1 MPNRYLVKS
10 LSLLIGPPDAL
21 GAIPALQRC
30 LQWANIWRHHEPD
43 SPLANQ
49 LIQEINEA
57 LATLKNTDRLDLKY
71 FPAPKKAGKNVF
83 TGHSLSTSPLWS
95 LTPIHI
101 NENEWSESF
110 NTLAAA
116 YFSWVIK
123 SVNKY
128 VDKESYESWI
138 QHQGP
143 DENPAKTVLSAV
155 HEASLSIRRLVD
167 NSSFNVIETLAS
179 TAWSTDRNAFGALL
193 LALDPT
199 KEEHKR
205 VKRLRSLF
213 HLAHGYRPLYRRRSG
228 DIHREKVSNIK
239 IFSGGISS
247 TFHAVEI
254 PDLGSAVIHT
264 PIIFSEDILGE
275 DTDTVSLVSIDFKF
289 LPSQGLIDSDNKSDV
304 NIKKMHKQAAEKA
317 KYFARANHYDQLDSR
332 RIHFEE
338 LRLIDNIL
346 LSDKAPINDRMTIL
360 ITILSGRSIE
370 NIRKYPASI
379 MCDNN
384 GAIELQITINKPKIK
399 EHPGCIQTED
409 TILSPIPSRWLPVI
423 EQFYS
428 GKIDI
433 KTLVTNRST
442 SGINRILKAHIKD
455 HKISATKLHRL
466 LPLALLDLT
475 QDDGIASLFADPLTA
490 ISTTKNHY
498 ICISKNDAALYLI
511 QAWSRVISTLDDTKG
526 IHIPYSQEGHIGSAN
541 VPNFDSLRKWIKLRP
556 AAIGTL
562 ERELFDY
569 RSQIIREGLT
579 LAHRGI
585 TDPNPIFVTDPN
597 PDLQSGL
604 AVINDKDRGGK
615 GQMFR
620 LAVVPSSVA
629 QTMRRH
635 DERTANYTQG
645 SQSLLFPANA
655 RTPFLNL
662 GTVIRPKDLE
672 ETEPATPFP
681 ANGPRKLFRSHVIG
695 KIPGELADAIMG
707 WQTHGLVPYS
717 EFSSLAPY
725 MTQALCTK
733 QISEFYES
741 TISEDERDERDENA

>member
-30 LQWANIWRHHEPD
+30 LQWADIWKQHEPD
-43 SPLANQ
+43 SLLADQ
-49 LIQEINEA
+49 LIQEINET
-57 LATLKNTDRLDLKY
+57 LATLKNTDRLDLQY

-138 QHQGP
+138 QHQDP

-179 TAWSTDRNAFGALL
+179 TAWSTDRNAFGAIL

-239 IFSGGISS
+239 IYSGGISS

-254 PDLGSAVIHT
+254 PGLGSAVIHT
-264 PIIFSEDILGE
+264 PIILSEDILGE
-275 DTDTVSLVSIDFKF
+275 DTDTVSLVSVDFKS
-289 LPSQGLIDSDNKSDV
+289 LPSQAGLDTEYKTDL
-304 NIKKMHKQAAEKA
+304 NIKKMHAIAASKA

-332 RIHFEE
+332 RIHPEE
-338 LRLIDNIL
+338 LRLIDNLL
-346 LSDKAPINDRMTIL
+346 LSDKANINDRMTIL

-370 NIRKYPASI
+370 NIRKFPASI
-379 MCDNN
+379 MCENS
-384 GAIELQITINKPKIK
+384 GAISLQLTINKPKIK
-399 EHPGCIQTED
+399 EHPGCIQTDD
-409 TILSPIPSRWLPVI
+409 TILSPIPGRWLPVI
-423 EQFYS
+423 EQFHS
-428 GKIDI
+428 NKMDI
-433 KTLVTNRST
+433 RTLAANRTTN
-442 SGINRILKAHIKD
+442 GINRILKAHIKD
-455 HKISATKLHRL
+455 HKISATKLHRVL
-466 LPLALLDLT
+466 SLALLDCT
-475 QDDGIASLFADPLTA
+475 QDEGISSLFADHLTA
-490 ISTTKNHY
+490 ISSTKNHY
-498 ICISKNDAALYLI
+498 ICIGKNAAASYLI
-511 QAWSRVISTLDDTKG
+511 EAWTKVISAIDDDKS
-526 IHIPYSQEGHIGSAN
+526 IHIPCPQDGHIGSAN
-541 VPNFDSLRKWIKLRP
+541 VPNTDSLRKWINLRP
-556 AAIGTL
+556 AAVGTW
-562 ERELFDY
+562 EKEFFDY
-569 RSQIIREGLT
+569 RKQLIREGLT

-585 TDPNPIFVTDPN
+585 TDPNPIFVSDPN
-597 PDLQSGL
+597 PDLKSGL

-615 GQMFR
+615 GQMSR
-620 LAVVPSSVA
+620 LAVMPSSVTQA
-629 QTMRRH
+629 MRRH

-645 SQSLLFPANA
+645 SQSLLFSANA
-655 RTPFLNL
+655 RTPFLNH
-662 GTVIRPKDLE
+662 GTVIRPKELE
-672 ETEPATPFP
+672 ETKPATPFP
-681 ANGPRKLFRSHVIG
+681 ANGPRKLFRSHIIG

-717 EFSSLAPY
+717 EFSSLSPY
-725 MTQALCTK
+725 MTQACSSRSIT
-733 QISEFYES
+733 EFYES
-741 TISEDERDERDENA
+741 TISEEDSDENA

>member
-1 MPNRYLVKS
+1 MRNKSLVKS

-30 LQWANIWRHHEPD
+30 LKWADIWKQHEPD
-43 SPLANQ
+43 SLLADQ
-49 LIQEINEA
+49 LIQEINET
-57 LATLKNTDRLDLKY
+57 LATLKNTDRLDLQY

-167 NSSFNVIETLAS
+167 NSSFNLIKTLAT
-179 TAWSTDRNAFGALL
+179 TAWSIDRNAFGAIL
-193 LALDPT
+193 LALDPAE
-199 KEEHKR
+199 EEHKR

-213 HLAHGYRPLYRRRSG
+213 HLANGYRPLYRRRSG
-228 DIHREKVSNIK
+228 TRHIEKVSNIK
-239 IFSGGISS
+239 IYSGGISS

-254 PDLGSAVIHT
+254 PDIGSADIHT
-264 PIIFSEDILGE
+264 LILPSEDVFGE
-275 DTDTVSLVSIDFKF
+275 DTDTVSLIGIEFKA
-289 LPSQGLIDSDNKSDV
+289 LLSGAGINSENRSDE
-304 NIKKMHKQAAEKA
+304 NIKKMHKLAAEKA

-332 RIHFEE
+332 RIHPEE
-338 LRLIDNIL
+338 LRLIDNLL
-346 LSDKAPINDRMTIL
+346 LSDKANINDRMTIL

-423 EQFYS
+423 EQFNS
-428 GKIDI
+428 GKMDI
-433 KTLVTNRST
+433 KTLATNRST

-455 HKISATKLHRL
+455 HKISATKLHRV
-466 LPLALLDLT
+466 LPLALLDCT
-475 QDDGIASLFADPLTA
+475 QDEGISSLFADHLTA
-490 ISTTKNHY
+490 ISSTKNHY
-498 ICISKNDAALYLI
+498 ICMGKNDAVSYLI
-511 QAWSRVISTLDDTKG
+511 EAWTKVISALDDDKS
-526 IHIPYSQEGHIGSAN
+526 IHIPCPQDGHIGSAN
-541 VPNFDSLRKWIKLRP
+541 VPNTDSLRKWINLRP
-556 AAIGTL
+556 AAVGTW
-562 ERELFDY
+562 EKEFFDY
-569 RSQIIREGLT
+569 RKQLIREGLT

-585 TDPNPIFVTDPN
+585 TDPNPIFVSDPN
-597 PDLQSGL
+597 PDLKSGL

-615 GQMFR
+615 GQMSR
-620 LAVVPSSVA
+620 LAVMPSSVTQA
-629 QTMRRH
+629 MRRH

-645 SQSLLFPANA
+645 SQSLLFSANA

-662 GTVIRPKDLE
+662 GTVIRPKELE

-681 ANGPRKLFRSHVIG
+681 ANGPRKFFRSHIIC

-707 WQTHGLVPYS
+707 WQTHGLVPFS
-717 EFSSLAPY
+717 EFSSLSPY
-725 MTQALCTK
+725 MTQACTSRT
-733 QISEFYES
+733 ITELYES
-741 TISEDERDERDENA
+741 TISEEDSDENA